1 MTGTITRNN
10 VGNLVSVVK
19 PNTRTAPSFEGQKYK
34 PTACVFDEELNEWVS
49 FYWLPSEEYYTNAG
63 GTQCTWMNNNA
74 QVNNENHFGI
84 KLTAQNHG
92 TGNAKT
98 AALAMYQ
105 RQKLAAEHGLA
116 PPVHGLCC
124 VKGYNKA
131 ERKIITF
138 WGYLSCRAEMDCIG
152 ENPESLAAFEEYL
165 DECREKWDKIE
176 EIEAMLDD
184 VSWISGRTQSRV
196 LDFIKEDMG
205 CYDHP
210 DDISFYDW
218 CSDNDYEPLDIG
230 DLKDELGDLDASG
243 LQHDFFPIGSKYPNG
258 SYMGS
263 DLHEANVGLWG
274 GNVVCLDFG
283 YHCLN
288 ERNRWNAV

>member
-1 MTGTITRNN
+1 MTATITRNN

-19 PNTRTAPSFEGQKYK
+19 PSNRTAPSFEGQKYK
-34 PTACVFDEELNEWVS
+34 PTSYLFDEELNEWVS
-49 FYWLPSEEYYTNAG
+49 FYWLPYDEYHTNAG

-74 QVNNENHFGI
+74 KVNNKDHFGI

-92 TGNAKT
+92 SGNAKT

-124 VKGYNKA
+124 MKGYNK
-131 ERKIITF
+131 EDRKIITF
-138 WGYLSCRAEMDCIG
+138 WGYLSCRAELDCIG
-152 ENPESLAAFEEYL
+152 ENPEALAAFEEYV

-176 EIEAMLDD
+176 EIESMLDD

-196 LDFIKEDMG
+196 LAFIKDDMG
-205 CYDHP
+205 CYHP
-210 DDISFYDW
+210 DDVSFYDW
-218 CSDNDYEPLDIG
+218 CNDNDYNPLAIG
-230 DLKDELGDLDASG
+230 DLRDELGNLDAAG
-243 LQHDFFPIGSKYPNG
+243 LQHDFFPIGSKYPHG

-263 DLHEANVGLWG
+263 DLHEANVGMWNG
-274 GNVVCLDFG
+274 RVVCIDFG

-288 ERNRWNAV
+288 ERNRWDAV

>member
-1 MTGTITRNN
+1 MTATITRNN

-19 PNTRTAPSFEGQKYK
+19 PNNRTAPSFEGQKYK
-34 PTACVFDEELNEWVS
+34 PTSYLFDEELNEWVS
-49 FYWLPSEEYYTNAG
+49 FYWLPYDEYHTNAG

-74 QVNNENHFGI
+74 KVNNKDHFGI

-105 RQKLAAEHGLA
+105 RQKLAAENGLA

-124 VKGYNKA
+124 MKGYNK
-131 ERKIITF
+131 EDRKIITF
-138 WGYLSCRAEMDCIG
+138 WGYLSCRAELDCIG
-152 ENPESLAAFEEYL
+152 ENPEALAAFEEYV

-176 EIEAMLDD
+176 EIESMLDD
-184 VSWISGRTQSRV
+184 ISWISGRTQNRV
-196 LDFIKEDMG
+196 LSFIKEDVS
-205 CYDHP
+205 CYGHP

-218 CSDNDYEPLDIG
+218 CNDNDYNPLAIG
-230 DLKDELGDLDASG
+230 DLRDELNALDAAG
-243 LQHDFFPIGSKYPNG
+243 LQHDFFPIGNKYPHG

-263 DLHEANVGLWG
+263 DLHEANVGMWNG
-274 GNVVCLDFG
+274 RVVCIDFG

-288 ERNRWNAV
+288 ERNRWDAV